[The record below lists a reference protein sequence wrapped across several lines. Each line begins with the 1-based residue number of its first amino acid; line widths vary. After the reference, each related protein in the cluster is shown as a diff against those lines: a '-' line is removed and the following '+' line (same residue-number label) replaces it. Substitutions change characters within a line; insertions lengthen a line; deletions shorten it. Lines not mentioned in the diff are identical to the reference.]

1 VESWWPALRLGDLV
15 GTLTDDEHARLL
27 GAMEPCTAESQD
39 LIFQKGSPSRSLLL
53 VEEGQIEVFDEVM
66 GQAVVLAS
74 VGPGGIVG
82 EVGFVDGRPRTHHV
96 RAQGACRLRRL
107 TREGLLDLVKGDPV
121 LFAKLTIALAQ
132 LLAQRFRSAMDELE
146 PVRAFAASL
155 REPLEPEEG
164 LEFEQIDEPLPEAE
178 PAEPDA
184 AAAVKLIKD
193 VARRAR
199 KKRGPAAV

>member
-1 VESWWPALRLGDLV
+1 
-15 GTLTDDEHARLL
+15 
-27 GAMEPCTAESQD
+27 MEPCTAESGD
-39 LIFQKGSPSRSLLL
+39 HIFQKGSPSRSLLL
-53 VEEGQIEVFDEVM
+53 VEEGQIEVFDEAM

-74 VGPGGIVG
+74 VGPGGVVG

-107 TREGLLDLVKGDPV
+107 TREGLLELVQGDPV

-155 REPLEPEEG
+155 REPLEPEGG

-184 AAAVKLIKD
+184 AGAVKLMKD

-199 KKRGPAAV
+199 RKRGPAAV